1 MGLRSQHRASLSQR
15 EDTVSKSNEHR
26 RAVWIHQ
33 TLSSRYPTLERPH
46 ETINRMNKSLNTMTR
61 LLNLVFEVLDY
72 AIAYRG
78 NDKDTIP
85 SSLWDIIEAAHS
97 AIADYLDSLEDEMES

>member
-1 MGLRSQHRASLSQR
+1 
-15 EDTVSKSNEHR
+15 
-26 RAVWIHQ
+26 
-33 TLSSRYPTLERPH
+33 
-46 ETINRMNKSLNTMTR
+46 MTR